1 MSRPAGGEIPAVGA
15 APVHAGRSRAAMV
28 TPRSVGAS
36 RLGQVSRPG
45 TSSGSRAGKESSLTL
60 ERGLAVLQAVAD
72 SESEAPTI
80 SDLATAIGASR
91 AAVYRLLVPLQERG
105 LVRREGS
112 RVRLGL
118 GMLRLAARVL
128 PQLRTMAMPVLR
140 TLAEELGA
148 TAHLT
153 VADGDEAQAVA
164 VVEPSWTAYHV
175 AYRVGTR
182 HPLHRGAAG
191 RAMTLPASG
200 PPWVSSS
207 GELQQGAYGVSAP
220 LRGVPELRASVG
232 VIALEP
238 LDESRVGLRVI
249 AAAADLTAALTG

>member
-1 MSRPAGGEIPAVGA
+1 M
-15 APVHAGRSRAAMV
+15 

-45 TSSGSRAGKESSLTL
+45 KPATSSRESSLTL

-72 SESEAPTI
+72 AESEAPTI
-80 SDLATAIGASR
+80 SDLAASVGASR
-91 AAVYRLLVPLQERG
+91 AAVYRLLVPLVERG

-118 GMLRLAARVL
+118 GMLRLASRVL
-128 PQLRTMAMPVLR
+128 PQVRMVALPVLR
-140 TLAEELGA
+140 TLADELGA

-153 VADGDEAQAVA
+153 VADGQDAQAVA

-182 HPLHRGAAG
+182 HPIARGAAG
-191 RAMTLPASG
+191 KAMTLPANG
-200 PPWVSSS
+200 PAWVAST
-207 GELQQGAYGVSAP
+207 GELQHGAHGVAAP
-220 LRGVPELRASVG
+220 IRGVPELKASVG
-232 VIALEP
+232 VVALEK
-238 LDESRVGLRVI
+238 LDDAVIGPRVLH
-249 AAAADLTAALTG
+249 AAVELAAALTE